1 MCYLISTLAHTYT
14 FSFAKR
20 TDPNNFTGKTTLLK
34 QILQSK
40 HHSKLRI
47 AIIVNDMGAINLDA
61 SEIKK
66 HKLIQ
71 EKAEMVEMHNG
82 CICCTLR
89 GDLLKTVKALAEE
102 GKYDYLVIESTG
114 VRSVNLSSCMVV
126 GCFTIFAHS

>member
-1 MCYLISTLAHTYT
+1 
-14 FSFAKR
+14 
-20 TDPNNFTGKTTLLK
+20 
-34 QILQSK
+34 
-40 HHSKLRI
+40 
-47 AIIVNDMGAINLDA
+47 MGAINLDA

>member
-1 MCYLISTLAHTYT
+1 
-14 FSFAKR
+14 
-20 TDPNNFTGKTTLLK
+20 
-34 QILQSK
+34 
-40 HHSKLRI
+40 
-47 AIIVNDMGAINLDA
+47 MGSINLDA

-102 GKYDYLVIESTG
+102 DKYDYLVIESTG
-114 VRSVNLSSCMVV
+114 VSVTVCCLWWMFDMCSYSHYAVRHSTDLGTVARGADICY
-126 GCFTIFAHS
+126 GC